1 MALQTKTVSTG
12 DYHPYSWANGYMI
25 TLSLTEQE
33 VDHKTNTSSVSYKF
47 TISSGDAK
55 RFRDAGYSWSIFI
68 AGQNIPIVDFDF
80 DLYTFNTTQTIASGR
95 LTVKHNPDG
104 TLNMPYS
111 VSIPNVKSYNSN
123 GPAAME
129 LTGTW
134 ELTHIPRIPE
144 VYCPDGFIG
153 ETVAIKVDAL
163 DTDLTYNL
171 TYSFWDLQG
180 TIDEYVPA
188 GEILWTIPQSF
199 YSQIPCEREGV
210 CVISCEAYSEDVKIG
225 GGDYE
230 ITVKVD
236 PEANAPTVSA
246 EITDVNPETLALTGD
261 ASRLVR
267 YCSNARVVAS
277 CQGKN
282 GATVESYRL
291 LHNGGVYTQSDT
303 VIPGVESGEFR
314 LEVTDSRGF
323 ITTVNV
329 TKAMIP
335 YIKLSCDLSDNKPD
349 TDGNMTVKVSG
360 NYFNS
365 TFGLEENSLNV
376 AYRCKIAGGEY
387 GEWIPLTGELAI
399 RSFKAEGQLA
409 GLDYKA
415 AYVFQARAADKLCT
429 IESAEYTVRATP
441 VFDWDE
447 NDFNVNGDFKINN
460 ETVADFVVARGKNDI
475 WVWEKWNSG
484 IVKCWGQTG
493 GKIFTFTGDG
503 PVYHSETV
511 HSYNYPVDLTEVISV
526 NAHIVSESYV
536 VPVVLSISDELQ
548 VACVRLYGGSA
559 SAMGHYLFQVL
570 GRWK

>member
-25 TLSLTEQE
+25 HLTLSEQA
-33 VDHKTNTSSVSYKF
+33 VDRKTNTSSVSYKF

-68 AGQNIPIVDFDF
+68 AGQEIPIVDFNF
-80 DLYTFNTTQTIASGR
+80 DLYSFNTVQTIASGR
-95 LTVKHNPDG
+95 LTVKHDPDG
-104 TLNMPYS
+104 RLDMPYS

-129 LTGTW
+129 LKGTW
-134 ELTHIPRIPE
+134 ELTHIPRIPS
-144 VYCPDGFIG
+144 VFCPDGYIG
-153 ETVAIKVDAL
+153 ETVAVKVDAL

-180 TIDEYVPA
+180 TIDEHMPA
-188 GEILWTIPQSF
+188 GEILWTIPRSF
-199 YSQIPCEREGV
+199 YSQIPNEREGI
-210 CVISCEAYSEDVKIG
+210 CVISCEAFSEGVKIG
-225 GGDYE
+225 AGDYE

-236 PEANAPTVSA
+236 PAVNAPTVSA
-246 EITDVNPETLALTGD
+246 EITDVNPQTLGLTGD
-261 ASRLVR
+261 GSQLVR
-267 YCSNARVVAS
+267 YCSNVRVAAS

-282 GATVESYRL
+282 SATVESYRL
-291 LHNGGVYTQSDT
+291 LHNGGVYTQTDT
-303 VIPGVESGEFR
+303 VISGVESGEFR

-329 TKAMIP
+329 TKMLIP
-335 YIKLSCDLSDNKPD
+335 YIKLSCDLGDNKPD
-349 TDGNMTVKVSG
+349 GDGDMTVKVSG

-365 TFGLEENSLNV
+365 TFGVEENSLDV
-376 AYRCKIAGGEY
+376 AYRYKTAGGEY
-387 GEWIPLTGELAI
+387 GDWIPLAPDAAL
-399 RSFKAEGQLA
+399 RSFRAEGQLT

-429 IESAEYTVRATP
+429 VESAEYTVRATP

-460 ETVADFVVARGKNDI
+460 EIMADFVVARGKNDI
-475 WVWEKWNSG
+475 WAWEKWNSG
-484 IVKCWGQTG
+484 IAKCWGRTG
-493 GKIFTFTGDG
+493 EKTFTFAGDG
-503 PVYHSETV
+503 PVYHSEIV
-511 HSYNYPVDLTEVISV
+511 HSYSYPVDLTEVTSV
-526 NAHIVSESYV
+526 NAHIVSESYLM
-536 VPVVLSISDELQ
+536 PVVLSVGDTLQ
-548 VACVRLYGGSA
+548 VSCVRLRGGSA
-559 SAMGHYLFQVL
+559 SAAGHYLLQVL